1 MRGGGVMLIC
11 FPGLG
16 KQDSLIRILSEIRG
30 SFQAYRLTRDV
41 LSELLVARGMKEA
54 LTLSI
59 PQETNSG

>member
-1 MRGGGVMLIC
+1 MMLIC